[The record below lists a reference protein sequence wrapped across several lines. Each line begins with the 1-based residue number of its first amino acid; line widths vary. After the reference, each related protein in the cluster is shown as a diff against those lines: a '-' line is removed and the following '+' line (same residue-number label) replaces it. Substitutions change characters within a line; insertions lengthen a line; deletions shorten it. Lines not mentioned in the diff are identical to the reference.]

1 MRAVMDDDPA
11 RLQRY
16 DGRAARPVSP
26 MGDCRQHWEVRRDR
40 LEIDGG
46 AAAAPSRSPEMMS
59 RRRPLR
65 YHGRKSYVPAQVIDG
80 KTQDFTTRGIRQA
93 ARRCFGFDRSPSE
106 TTEPAHRSPARTR

>member
-1 MRAVMDDDPA
+1 LAENACPDDGGAILAAEAAEPPRRRPQLWRYRGTDSKEVRAVMDDDPA

-46 AAAAPSRSPEMMS
+46 AAAAPSRSPE
-59 RRRPLR
+59 
-65 YHGRKSYVPAQVIDG
+65 
-80 KTQDFTTRGIRQA
+80 
-93 ARRCFGFDRSPSE
+93 
-106 TTEPAHRSPARTR
+106 